1 LQELVPQLED
11 IRQDKVNLAELA
23 DELRANLSLSQ
34 IPEDIQQ
41 KAADVEDKFSQLSD
55 AIANR

>member
-1 LQELVPQLED
+1 LED